1 MKTLIQPRDVPKY
14 TSMQLPGN
22 PCTFRE
28 IFHIEVYEFRHSLGD
43 AYRKALLAAM
53 ADYAGTD
60 LYNDETT
67 YNEGDLVTYWINESL
82 QVYRALTTTDA
93 IPTTVDDWE
102 LAPIFEDGDCQAK
115 YTELY
120 CDYLAPYLAYCVLIK
135 KLPSLVAIISD
146 KGVLQ
151 FNGLSYQPA
160 DQISV
165 ASLKAALESERLMI
179 YSNMVAYLKADKDNA
194 CFSGIDFGTQS
205 TDCDT
210 CGSVKNVK
218 LYNRYQ
224 RGQYKF
230 S

>member
-1 MKTLIQPRDVPKY
+1 MKTLIQPRDVPKH

-43 AYRKALLAAM
+43 AYRKTLLAAM
-53 ADYAGTD
+53 VDYTGTD
-60 LYNDETT
+60 LYSDETT

-115 YTELY
+115 YNELY

-160 DQISV
+160 DQSSV
-165 ASLKAALESERLMI
+165 ASLKSSLESERLMI
-179 YSNMVAYLKADKDNA
+179 YSNMVAWLKADKDNA

-205 TDCDT
+205 TDCDG
-210 CGSVKNVK
+210 CPSVKNVR

-230 S
+230 G

>member
-43 AYRKALLAAM
+43 AYRKTLLAAM
-53 ADYAGTD
+53 VDYTGTD

-82 QVYRALTTTDA
+82 QVYRALTTTEA

-160 DQISV
+160 DQSSL

-179 YSNMVAYLKADKDNA
+179 YSNMVAWLKADQDNA
-194 CFSGIDFGTQS
+194 CFSGIDFGTS
-205 TDCDT
+205 TDCDG
-210 CGSVKNVK
+210 CGLVKNVK

-230 S
+230 G

>member
-43 AYRKALLAAM
+43 AYRKTLLAAM
-53 ADYAGTD
+53 VDYTGTD
-60 LYNDETT
+60 LYSDETT

-115 YTELY
+115 YNELY

-160 DQISV
+160 DQSSV

-179 YSNMVAYLKADKDNA
+179 YSNMVAYLKADKTNA
-194 CFSGIDFGTQS
+194 CFSGIDFGTS
-205 TDCDT
+205 TDCDG
-210 CGSVKNVK
+210 CGLVKNVK

-230 S
+230 A

>member
-43 AYRKALLAAM
+43 AYRKTLLAAM
-53 ADYAGTD
+53 ADYTGTN

-115 YTELY
+115 YNELY
-120 CDYLAPYLAYCVLIK
+120 CDYIAPYLAYCVLIK

-160 DQISV
+160 DQSSV

-179 YSNMVAYLKADKDNA
+179 YSNMVAYLKADKTNA
-194 CFSGIDFGTQS
+194 CFSGIDFGTS
-205 TDCDT
+205 EDCDG
-210 CGSVKNVK
+210 CGLVKNVK

-230 S
+230 G

>member
-43 AYRKALLAAM
+43 AYRKTLLAAM
-53 ADYAGTD
+53 VDYTGTD
-60 LYNDETT
+60 LYSDETT

-82 QVYRALTTTDA
+82 QVYRALTTTEA

-102 LAPIFEDGDCQAK
+102 PAPIFEDGDCQA
-115 YTELY
+115 TCNELY

-135 KLPSLVAIISD
+135 KIPSLVAIISD

-160 DQISV
+160 DQSSV

-179 YSNMVAYLKADKDNA
+179 YSNMVAWLKADQDNA
-194 CFSGIDFGTQS
+194 CFSGIDFGTS
-205 TDCDT
+205 TDCDG
-210 CGSVKNVK
+210 CGLVKNVK

-230 S
+230 E

>member
-1 MKTLIQPRDVPKY
+1 
-14 TSMQLPGN
+14 MQLPGN

-28 IFHIEVYEFRHSLGD
+28 IFHIEMYEFRHSLGD
-43 AYRKALLAAM
+43 AYRKTLLAAM
-53 ADYAGTD
+53 VDYTGTD
-60 LYNDETT
+60 LYDDQTT
-67 YNEGDLVTYWINESL
+67 YNEGDLVMYWINESL

-115 YTELY
+115 YNELY
-120 CDYLAPYLAYCVLIK
+120 CDYLAPYLSYCVLIK

-160 DQISV
+160 DQSSV

-179 YSNMVAYLKADKDNA
+179 YSNMVAWLKADQDNA
-194 CFSGIDFGTQS
+194 CFSGIDFGTS
-205 TDCDT
+205 EDCDG
-210 CGSVKNVK
+210 CGLVKNVK

-230 S
+230 A

>member
-43 AYRKALLAAM
+43 AYRKTLLAAM
-53 ADYAGTD
+53 VDYSGTD
-60 LYNDETT
+60 LYSDETT
-67 YNEGDLVTYWINESL
+67 YNEGDLVTYWVNESL
-82 QVYRALTTTDA
+82 QVYRALAETDT
-93 IPTTVDDWE
+93 IPTNTEFWE
-102 LAPIFEDGDCQAK
+102 LAPIFDSENACFDK

-135 KLPSLVAIISD
+135 KLPSLVAVISD

-160 DQISV
+160 DEKSV

-179 YSNMVAYLKADKDNA
+179 YSNMVSYLKADKDNA
-194 CFSGIDFGTQS
+194 CFSGIDFGTS
-205 TDCDT
+205 EDCDG
-210 CGSVKNVK
+210 CGLVKNVK

-230 S
+230 G

>member
-43 AYRKALLAAM
+43 AYRKTLLAAM
-53 ADYAGTD
+53 VDYTGTD

-67 YNEGDLVTYWINESL
+67 YNEGDLVMYWINESL

-102 LAPIFEDGDCQAK
+102 LAPIFEDGDCQSK
-115 YTELY
+115 YNELY
-120 CDYLAPYLAYCVLIK
+120 CNYLAPYLSYCVLIK

-151 FNGLSYQPA
+151 FNGLSYKPA
-160 DQISV
+160 DQSSV

-179 YSNMVAYLKADKDNA
+179 YSNMVAYLKADKTNA
-194 CFSGIDFGTQS
+194 CFSGIDFGTS

-230 S
+230 A

>member
-28 IFHIEVYEFRHSLGD
+28 IFHIEMYEFRHSLGD
-43 AYRKALLAAM
+43 AYRKTLLAAM
-53 ADYAGTD
+53 VDYTGTD
-60 LYNDETT
+60 LYDDQTT
-67 YNEGDLVTYWINESL
+67 YNEGDLVMYWINESL

-115 YTELY
+115 YNELY
-120 CDYLAPYLAYCVLIK
+120 CDYLAPYLSYCVLIK

-160 DQISV
+160 DQSSV

-179 YSNMVAYLKADKDNA
+179 YSNMVAWLKADQDNA
-194 CFSGIDFGTQS
+194 CFSGIDFGTS
-205 TDCDT
+205 EDCDG
-210 CGSVKNVK
+210 CGLVKNVK

-230 S
+230 A

>member
-28 IFHIEVYEFRHSLGD
+28 IFHIEMYEFRHSLGD
-43 AYRKALLAAM
+43 AYRKTLLAAM
-53 ADYAGTD
+53 VDYTGTD

-67 YNEGDLVTYWINESL
+67 YNEGDLVMYWINESL

-115 YTELY
+115 YNELY
-120 CDYLAPYLAYCVLIK
+120 CDYLAPYLSYCVLIK

-160 DQISV
+160 DQSSV

-179 YSNMVAYLKADKDNA
+179 YSNMVAWLKADQDNA
-194 CFSGIDFGTQS
+194 CFSGIDFGTS
-205 TDCDT
+205 EDCDG
-210 CGSVKNVK
+210 CGLVKNVK

-230 S
+230 A

>member
-43 AYRKALLAAM
+43 AYRKTLLAAM
-53 ADYAGTD
+53 VDYTGTD

-67 YNEGDLVTYWINESL
+67 YNEGDTVTYWINESL
-82 QVYRALTTTDA
+82 QVYRALTTTTA

-160 DQISV
+160 DQSSV

-194 CFSGIDFGTQS
+194 CFSGIDFGTS
-205 TDCDT
+205 TTDCDT

-230 S
+230 G

>member
-43 AYRKALLAAM
+43 AYRKTLLAAM
-53 ADYAGTD
+53 VDYTGTD
-60 LYNDETT
+60 LYSDETT

-93 IPTTVDDWE
+93 IPTTVADWE

-115 YTELY
+115 YNELY

-135 KLPSLVAIISD
+135 KLPSLVAIIND
-146 KGVLQ
+146 RGVLQ

-160 DQISV
+160 DKDSV
-165 ASLKAALESERLMI
+165 ERLKAALESERLMI
-179 YSNMVAYLKADKDNA
+179 YSNMVAFLKADKTNA
-194 CFSGIDFGTQS
+194 CFSGIDFGTS

-230 S
+230 G

>member
-43 AYRKALLAAM
+43 AYRKTLLAAM
-53 ADYAGTD
+53 VDYSGTD

-93 IPTTVDDWE
+93 IPTTVDDWD

-115 YTELY
+115 YNELY

-160 DQISV
+160 DQSSV

-179 YSNMVAYLKADKDNA
+179 YSNMVAYLKADKTNA
-194 CFSGIDFGTQS
+194 CFSGIDFGTS

-230 S
+230 A

>member
-14 TSMQLPGN
+14 TSMQLAGN

-43 AYRKALLAAM
+43 AYRKTLLAAM
-53 ADYAGTD
+53 VDYTGTD
-60 LYNDETT
+60 LYSDETT

-93 IPTTVDDWE
+93 IPTTVADWE

-115 YTELY
+115 YNELY

-135 KLPSLVAIISD
+135 KLPSLVAIIND
-146 KGVLQ
+146 RGVLQ

-160 DQISV
+160 DKDSV
-165 ASLKAALESERLMI
+165 ERLKAALESERLMI
-179 YSNMVAYLKADKDNA
+179 YSNMVAFLKADKTNA
-194 CFSGIDFGTQS
+194 CFSGIDFGTS

-224 RGQYKF
+224 RGQNKF
-230 S
+230 G

>member
-43 AYRKALLAAM
+43 AYRKTLLAAM
-53 ADYAGTD
+53 ADYSSAV

-67 YNEGDLVTYWINESL
+67 YNEGDLVSYWINESL

-102 LAPIFEDGDCQAK
+102 LAPIFEDGNCQAK
-115 YTELY
+115 YNELY
-120 CDYLAPYLAYCVLIK
+120 CDYLAPYLSYCVLIK

-160 DQISV
+160 DQSSV

-179 YSNMVAYLKADKDNA
+179 YSNMVAWLKADQDNA
-194 CFSGIDFGTQS
+194 CFSGIDFGTS
-205 TDCDT
+205 EDCDG
-210 CGSVKNVK
+210 CGLVKNVK

-230 S
+230 A

>member
-43 AYRKALLAAM
+43 AYRKTLLTAM
-53 ADYAGTD
+53 VDYTGTD
-60 LYNDETT
+60 LYSDETT

-93 IPTTVDDWE
+93 IPTTVADWE

-115 YTELY
+115 YNELY

-135 KLPSLVAIISD
+135 KLPSLVAIIND
-146 KGVLQ
+146 RGVLQ

-160 DQISV
+160 DKDSV
-165 ASLKAALESERLMI
+165 ERLKAALESERLMI
-179 YSNMVAYLKADKDNA
+179 YSNMVAFLKADKTNA
-194 CFSGIDFGTQS
+194 CFSGIDFGTS

-224 RGQYKF
+224 RGQNKF
-230 S
+230 G

>member
-43 AYRKALLAAM
+43 AYRKTLLAAM
-53 ADYAGTD
+53 VDYTGTD
-60 LYNDETT
+60 LYSDETT

-93 IPTTVDDWE
+93 IPTTVADWE

-115 YTELY
+115 YNELY

-135 KLPSLVAIISD
+135 KLPSLVAIIND
-146 KGVLQ
+146 RGVLQ

-160 DQISV
+160 DKDSV
-165 ASLKAALESERLMI
+165 ERLKAALESERLMI
-179 YSNMVAYLKADKDNA
+179 YSNMVAFLKADKTNA
-194 CFSGIDFGTQS
+194 CFSGIDFGTS

-224 RGQYKF
+224 RGQNKF
-230 S
+230 G

>member
-1 MKTLIQPRDVPKY
+1 MKTLIQPRDVPKH

-43 AYRKALLAAM
+43 AYRKTLLAAM
-53 ADYAGTD
+53 VDYTGTD
-60 LYNDETT
+60 LYSDETT

-115 YTELY
+115 YNELY

-160 DQISV
+160 DQSSV

-179 YSNMVAYLKADKDNA
+179 YSNMVAYLKADKTNA
-194 CFSGIDFGTQS
+194 CFSGIDFGTS
-205 TDCDT
+205 EDCDT

-230 S
+230 A

>member
-43 AYRKALLAAM
+43 AYRKTLLAAM
-53 ADYAGTD
+53 VDYSGTD

-67 YNEGDLVTYWINESL
+67 YNEGDTVTYWINESL

-102 LAPIFEDGDCQAK
+102 LALIFEDGDCQAK
-115 YTELY
+115 YNELY

-160 DQISV
+160 DQSSV

-179 YSNMVAYLKADKDNA
+179 YSNMVAWLKADQDNT
-194 CFSGIDFGTQS
+194 CFSGIDFGTS

-230 S
+230 G

>member
-43 AYRKALLAAM
+43 AYRKTLLAAM
-53 ADYAGTD
+53 VDYSGTD

-82 QVYRALTTTDA
+82 QVYRALTTTEA

-115 YTELY
+115 YNELY

-160 DQISV
+160 DQSSV
-165 ASLKAALESERLMI
+165 SSLKAALESERLMI
-179 YSNMVAYLKADKDNA
+179 YSNMVAYLKADKTNA
-194 CFSGIDFGTQS
+194 CFSGIDFGTS

-230 S
+230 A

>member
-43 AYRKALLAAM
+43 AYRKTLLAAM
-53 ADYAGTD
+53 ADYSD
-60 LYNDETT
+60 VELYDDELT
-67 YNEGDLVTYWINESL
+67 YNEGDLVTYWVNESL
-82 QVYRALTTTDA
+82 QVFRALNTTDA
-93 IPTTVDDWE
+93 IPTTLIDWE
-102 LAPIFEDGDCQAK
+102 QAPIFQDGDCQAK
-115 YTELY
+115 YNELY

-160 DQISV
+160 DESSV
-165 ASLKAALESERLMI
+165 ASLKRALESERLMI

-194 CFSGIDFGTQS
+194 CFSGIDFGTS
-205 TDCDT
+205 DNCDT
-210 CGSVKNVK
+210 CGAVKNVK

-230 S
+230 G

>member
-43 AYRKALLAAM
+43 AYRKTLLAAM
-53 ADYAGTD
+53 VDYTGTD

-67 YNEGDLVTYWINESL
+67 YDEGDTVTYWINESL

-115 YTELY
+115 YNELY

-160 DQISV
+160 DQSSV

-179 YSNMVAYLKADKDNA
+179 YSNMVAYLKADKTNA
-194 CFSGIDFGTQS
+194 CFSGIDFGAS
-205 TDCDT
+205 EDCDG
-210 CGSVKNVK
+210 CGLVKNVK

-230 S
+230 A

>member
-43 AYRKALLAAM
+43 AYRKTLLAAM
-53 ADYAGTD
+53 ADYTGTD

-82 QVYRALTTTDA
+82 QVYRALTTTTE

-160 DQISV
+160 DQSSV

-179 YSNMVAYLKADKDNA
+179 YSNMVAYLKANKDNA

-205 TDCDT
+205 TDCDG
-210 CGSVKNVK
+210 CPSVKNVR

-230 S
+230 G

>member
-43 AYRKALLAAM
+43 AYRKTLLAAM
-53 ADYAGTD
+53 IDYTGTD
-60 LYNDETT
+60 LYDDETT
-67 YNEGDLVTYWINESL
+67 YNEGDLVMYWINESL

-93 IPTTVDDWE
+93 IPTTVEDWD

-115 YTELY
+115 YNELY

-160 DQISV
+160 DQSSV

-194 CFSGIDFGTQS
+194 CFSGIDFGTS
-205 TDCDT
+205 TDCDG
-210 CGSVKNVK
+210 CGLVKNVK

-230 S
+230 A

>member
-43 AYRKALLAAM
+43 AYRKTLLAAM
-53 ADYAGTD
+53 VDYSGTD
-60 LYNDETT
+60 LYNDQTT

-93 IPTTVDDWE
+93 IPTTADDWE
-102 LAPIFEDGDCQAK
+102 LAPIFEDGDCQST
-115 YTELY
+115 YNELY
-120 CDYLAPYLAYCVLIK
+120 CDYMAPYLAYCVLIK

-151 FNGLSYQPA
+151 FNGLSYKPA
-160 DQISV
+160 DQSSV

-179 YSNMVAYLKADKDNA
+179 YSNMVAYLKADKTNA
-194 CFSGIDFGTQS
+194 CFSGIDFGTS

-230 S
+230 G

>member
-43 AYRKALLAAM
+43 AYRKTLLAAM
-53 ADYAGTD
+53 ADYSSAT
-60 LYNDETT
+60 LYDDTVT
-67 YNEGDLVTYWINESL
+67 YTVGNVVTYWVNESL
-82 QVYRALTTTDA
+82 QFFKALTTTDA
-93 IPTTVDDWE
+93 IPTTTTDWE
-102 LAPIFEDGDCQAK
+102 PAPIFSTGSCQAK
-115 YTELY
+115 YNELY

-135 KLPSLVAIISD
+135 KLPSLVAVISD

-160 DQISV
+160 DQNSV

-179 YSNMVAYLKADKDNA
+179 YSNMVAWLKSDQSNV
-194 CFSGIDFGTQS
+194 CFSGIDFGTT
-205 TDCDT
+205 TDCDS
-210 CGSVKNVK
+210 CGVKNVK

-230 S
+230 A

>member
-1 MKTLIQPRDVPKY
+1 M
-14 TSMQLPGN
+14 
-22 PCTFRE
+22 
-28 IFHIEVYEFRHSLGD
+28 YEFRHSLGD
-43 AYRKALLAAM
+43 AYRKTLLAAM
-53 ADYAGTD
+53 VDYTGTD

-67 YNEGDLVTYWINESL
+67 YNEGDLVMYWINESL

-115 YTELY
+115 YNELY
-120 CDYLAPYLAYCVLIK
+120 CDYLAPYLSYCVLIK

-160 DQISV
+160 DQSSV

-179 YSNMVAYLKADKDNA
+179 YSNMVAWLKADQDNA
-194 CFSGIDFGTQS
+194 CFSGIDFGTS
-205 TDCDT
+205 EDCDG
-210 CGSVKNVK
+210 CGLVKNVK

-230 S
+230 A

>member
-43 AYRKALLAAM
+43 AYRKTLLSAM
-53 ADYAGTD
+53 VDYTGTD
-60 LYNDETT
+60 LYNDQTT

-115 YTELY
+115 HNELY

-160 DQISV
+160 DQSSV

-179 YSNMVAYLKADKDNA
+179 YSNMVAWLKADQDNA
-194 CFSGIDFGTQS
+194 CFSGIDFGTS

-230 S
+230 A

>member
-43 AYRKALLAAM
+43 AYRKTLLAAM
-53 ADYAGTD
+53 VDYTGTD

-102 LAPIFEDGDCQAK
+102 PAPIFEDGDCQAK
-115 YTELY
+115 YNELY

-160 DQISV
+160 DKDSV
-165 ASLKAALESERLMI
+165 ERLKAALESERLMI
-179 YSNMVAYLKADKDNA
+179 YSNMVAWLKADKTNA
-194 CFSGIDFGTQS
+194 CFSGIDFGTS

-224 RGQYKF
+224 RGQNKF
-230 S
+230 A

>member
-43 AYRKALLAAM
+43 AYRKTLLAAM
-53 ADYAGTD
+53 VDYSGTD

-67 YNEGDLVTYWINESL
+67 YNEGDTVTYWINESL

-102 LAPIFEDGDCQAK
+102 LAPIFEDGDCQDK
-115 YTELY
+115 YNELY

-151 FNGLSYQPA
+151 FNGLSYKPA
-160 DQISV
+160 DQSSV

-179 YSNMVAYLKADKDNA
+179 YSNMVAYLKADKTNA
-194 CFSGIDFGTQS
+194 CFSGIDFGTS
-205 TDCDT
+205 DDCDT

-230 S
+230 G

>member
-28 IFHIEVYEFRHSLGD
+28 IFHIEVYEFRHSMGD
-43 AYRKALLAAM
+43 AYRKTLLAAM
-53 ADYAGTD
+53 VDYSDAQ
-60 LYNDETT
+60 LYDDETN
-67 YNEGDLVTYWINESL
+67 YSLGDIVTYWINESL
-82 QVYRALTTTDA
+82 QVYRALATTDA
-93 IPTTVDDWE
+93 IPTTITDWE
-102 LAPIFEDGDCQAK
+102 LAPIFEDGDCQET
-115 YTELY
+115 YTEFY

-146 KGVLQ
+146 KGILQ

-160 DQISV
+160 DQSSV

-179 YSNMVAYLKADKDNA
+179 YSNMVAWLKSDQDNA
-194 CFSGIDFGTQS
+194 CFSGIDFGTS
-205 TDCDT
+205 EDCDG
-210 CGSVKNVK
+210 CGLVKNVK

-230 S
+230 G

>member
-43 AYRKALLAAM
+43 AYRKTLLAAM
-53 ADYAGTD
+53 VDYSDAE

-67 YNEGDLVTYWINESL
+67 YNEGDTVTYWINESL
-82 QVYRALTTTDA
+82 QVYRALTTTTA

-160 DQISV
+160 DQSSV

-179 YSNMVAYLKADKDNA
+179 YSNMVAWLKADQDNA
-194 CFSGIDFGTQS
+194 CFSGIDFGTS
-205 TDCDT
+205 TEDCDN

-230 S
+230 G

>member
-1 MKTLIQPRDVPKY
+1 
-14 TSMQLPGN
+14 MQLPGN

-43 AYRKALLAAM
+43 AYRKTLLAAM
-53 ADYAGTD
+53 ADYTGTD

-82 QVYRALTTTDA
+82 QVYRALTTTTA

-160 DQISV
+160 DKDSV

-179 YSNMVAYLKADKDNA
+179 YSNMVAYLKADKTNA

-205 TDCDT
+205 TDCDG
-210 CGSVKNVK
+210 CPSVKNVR

>member
-14 TSMQLPGN
+14 TSMALPGN

-43 AYRKALLAAM
+43 AYRKTLLAAM
-53 ADYAGTD
+53 ADYSAAV
-60 LYNDETT
+60 LYNDATT
-67 YNEGDLVTYWINESL
+67 YTAGNVVTYWVNESL
-82 QVYRALTTTDA
+82 QLFKALTTTTA
-93 IPTTVDDWE
+93 IPTTITDWE
-102 LAPIFEDGDCQAK
+102 PAPIFSTGSCQAK
-115 YTELY
+115 YNELY

-160 DQISV
+160 DKDSV

-179 YSNMVAYLKADKDNA
+179 YSNMVAYLKADKTNA
-194 CFSGIDFGTQS
+194 CFSGIDFGTS
-205 TDCDT
+205 TDCDG

-224 RGQYKF
+224 RGQNKF
-230 S
+230 A

>member
-43 AYRKALLAAM
+43 AYRKTLLAAM
-53 ADYAGTD
+53 ADYSDAE

-67 YNEGDLVTYWINESL
+67 YNEGDTVTYWINESL
-82 QVYRALTTTDA
+82 QVYRALTTTTA

-160 DQISV
+160 DQSSV

-179 YSNMVAYLKADKDNA
+179 YSNMVAYLKANKDNA

-205 TDCDT
+205 TDCDG
-210 CGSVKNVK
+210 CPFVKNVR

-230 S
+230 G

>member
-43 AYRKALLAAM
+43 AYRKTLLEAM
-53 ADYAGTD
+53 AEYPDAD

-67 YNEGDLVTYWINESL
+67 YNEGDTVTYWINESL

-93 IPTTVDDWE
+93 IPTTVADWE

-115 YTELY
+115 YNELY
-120 CDYLAPYLAYCVLIK
+120 CDYLAPYLSYCVLIK

-160 DQISV
+160 DQSSV

-194 CFSGIDFGTQS
+194 CFCAIDFGTS
-205 TDCDT
+205 TDCDG
-210 CGSVKNVK
+210 CGLVKNVK

-230 S
+230 A

>member
-43 AYRKALLAAM
+43 AYRKTLLAAM
-53 ADYAGTD
+53 VDYSDAI
-60 LYNDETT
+60 LYNDQMA
-67 YNEGDLVTYWINESL
+67 YDQGDIVKYWVNESL
-82 QVYRALTTTDA
+82 QVFVALSTTTA
-93 IPTTVDDWE
+93 VPTDVVYWSP
-102 LAPIFEDGDCQAK
+102 APIFEDGDCQAK

-160 DQISV
+160 DQSSV
-165 ASLKAALESERLMI
+165 SSLKAALESERLMI
-179 YSNMVAYLKADKDNA
+179 YSNMVAWLKADQDNA
-194 CFSGIDFGTQS
+194 CFSGIDFGTS
-205 TDCDT
+205 TDCDG
-210 CGSVKNVK
+210 CGLVKNVK

-230 S
+230 G